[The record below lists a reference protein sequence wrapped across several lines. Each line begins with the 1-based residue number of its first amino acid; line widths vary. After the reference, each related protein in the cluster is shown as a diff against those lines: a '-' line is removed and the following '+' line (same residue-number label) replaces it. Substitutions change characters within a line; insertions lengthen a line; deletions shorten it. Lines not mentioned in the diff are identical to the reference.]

1 MSEDIAVADDDEDDD
16 RNAHQGRDGVDRQ
29 GKALGDEVADQQQG
43 GAREHRPR
51 HQDAV
56 VGRGEEH
63 ACEVRHGQPDET
75 HRAAEGRDGS
85 CEQDRGE
92 EDQRARA
99 LYVESHRSG
108 VVLAQQQQVERL
120 DDGDG
125 EGQSRGDDGKQ
136 QRELAARDVAQRSH
150 GPDDERFES
159 RLARQ
164 VLEDFDHRADARTEH
179 HAEDEDDHDVL
190 DAAADRHHD
199 GQHERR
205 AEPRRPGHAQRPD
218 ERMSRDAQQGGAQQE
233 QRDAESCARTDAQH
247 VGAGQRVA
255 EKGLHFEAAGSEG
268 RAGEQGRDGFQKPD
282 LEDDVADGRVA
293 RAARERRPD
302 VAERH
307 GDRSHGEVGDEKRRG
322 EQPERREEERG
333 SACCHL
339 AVPEFER
346 DFVTDV
352 AKP

>member
-1 MSEDIAVADDDEDDD
+1 
-16 RNAHQGRDGVDRQ
+16 
-29 GKALGDEVADQQQG
+29 
-43 GAREHRPR
+43 
-51 HQDAV
+51 
-56 VGRGEEH
+56 
-63 ACEVRHGQPDET
+63 
-75 HRAAEGRDGS
+75 
-85 CEQDRGE
+85 
-92 EDQRARA
+92 
-99 LYVESHRSG
+99 
-108 VVLAQQQQVERL
+108 
-120 DDGDG
+120 
-125 EGQSRGDDGKQ
+125 
-136 QRELAARDVAQRSH
+136 
-150 GPDDERFES
+150 
-159 RLARQ
+159 
-164 VLEDFDHRADARTEH
+164 
-179 HAEDEDDHDVL
+179 
-190 DAAADRHHD
+190 
-199 GQHERR
+199 
-205 AEPRRPGHAQRPD
+205 
-218 ERMSRDAQQGGAQQE
+218 MSRDAQQGGAQQE
-233 QRDAESCARTDAQH
+233 QRDAESCARADAQH

-346 DFVTDV
+346 DFVTEV